1 MIATQVSVIEELLPD
16 LVIVV
21 NHSTVVHCDGRLKL
35 RVDNQYFEVQFC
47 FKHNYNAEQLQVFD
61 PERLAEYIARFME
74 KKYAERYNSRAEV
87 VGVKFCHL
95 RGGTDMIRTRKTW
108 TDARIELHFS
118 TIDTRKPYVLIRTI
132 TGMQLQLN
140 VSGVD
145 PNDVDVVQL
154 RELCMPSEFISF
166 HSGHQGSDNDTG
178 LPHQVCW

>member
-1 MIATQVSVIEELLPD
+1 MIATQVSVIEELMPD

-21 NHSTVVHCDGRLKL
+21 NHSTVVHSDGQLKL

-47 FKHNYNAEQLQVFD
+47 FKHNYTTEQLDVFD
-61 PERLAEYIARFME
+61 PERLAAYIARFME

-87 VGVKFCHL
+87 VGVKFDHL
-95 RGGTDMIRTRKTW
+95 RGGTEYIRTRKTW

-118 TIDTRKPYVLIRTI
+118 NIDTSKPYVVIRTI
-132 TGMQLQLN
+132 TGMLLQLN

-145 PNDVDVVQL
+145 PDDVDTVQL

-166 HSGHQGSDNDTG
+166 HPGHRGSDNDAR
-178 LPHQVCW
+178 PQQQVC